1 MKTIEEARE
10 AAEAARAAYAAAL
23 DVLDTAIAAECES
36 KGHVPGTV
44 TYYIDRGMTYEG
56 LDYHGCKV
64 CGKNL

>member
-36 KGHVPGTV
+36 KGHVPGTLRLYSGPTFV
-44 TYYIDRGMTYEG
+44 AV
-56 LDYHGCKV
+56 DYQGCTV